1 MTKMECSNVVGNEI
15 SSMQKCLNL
24 FSQLSNDELKILS
37 QKIEEEQNAR
47 ENKKKQELINKAV
60 TALTELYTVCDD
72 SITIECNNC
81 DHKTSLDL
89 DVLAQMIDFQIG

>member
-1 MTKMECSNVVGNEI
+1 MTDYTSLEI
-15 SSMQKCLNL
+15 LKGS
-24 FSQLSNDELKILS
+24 LSHLPEDELNSIVAAV
-37 QKIEEEQNAR
+37 QKEQNAR
-47 ENKKKQELINKAV
+47 KDKKKRELINKAV